1 SWAFS
6 LTLSIAD
13 SVLDSVLSLACSA
26 LSSTLSL
33 ARSVLF
39 SILSVVVWAAAGP
52 RIHTVPI
59 STATILVNTFVM
71 ARPPERPRLQNQ
83 HQRNCETCLHSPG
96 ATLVILGASSAA
108 DRIRTHTGSFN
119 SGSVGRGQSREP
131 QRKCQRCGNL
141 GRFLRSFG
149 RTGEGL
155 DASRFQS

>member
-1 SWAFS
+1 MPFTLSTTLSFVSTIFSFASWAFS

-13 SVLDSVLSLACSA
+13 SVLDSVLSLARSA

-59 STATILVNTFVM
+59 SAATTLVNTFVM

-96 ATLVILGASSAA
+96 ANLVILGASSAA
-108 DRIRTHTGSFN
+108 DRTRTHVRLLQLRD
-119 SGSVGRGQSREP
+119 SGRNGQPR
-131 QRKCQRCGNL
+131 
-141 GRFLRSFG
+141 
-149 RTGEGL
+149 
-155 DASRFQS
+155 DAATEVLHVSK